1 MFGSILLS
9 VRGREVVRVP
19 RQKPAVSMTGEY
31 REENERDGRAKNY
44 LRKFVPDNGAFV
56 SRFRKT
62 GVQGQVAFLE
72 FGFRLLPPGEA
83 GLDVFF

>member
-1 MFGSILLS
+1 MKEMGGPKNCLL
-9 VRGREVVRVP
+9 
-19 RQKPAVSMTGEY
+19 
-31 REENERDGRAKNY
+31 
-44 LRKFVPDNGAFV
+44 KFVPDNGTFV

-62 GVQGQVAFLE
+62 GVQGQVALLE